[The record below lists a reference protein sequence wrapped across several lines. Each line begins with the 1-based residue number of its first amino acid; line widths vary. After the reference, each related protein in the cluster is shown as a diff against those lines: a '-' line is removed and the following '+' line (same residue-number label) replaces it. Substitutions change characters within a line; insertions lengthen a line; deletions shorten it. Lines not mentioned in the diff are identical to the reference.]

1 MRALVFADRVGLEL
15 TPLTEK
21 LAVPLLPVAGKE
33 LLIYTIEEL
42 VGAGIRDLVVVATA
56 HGEQTGASTLGDG
69 QRWGAKIRYVL
80 SRGEEQPAAVWS
92 RLNLADAEAVLA
104 LRGDVLR
111 SPMAT
116 QFLHQAQSKADTAAF
131 CAVGDEP
138 RGSALLLRPGC
149 PAAGD
154 WLDRLRWDQ
163 PTPLPAQGRCV
174 VAGASLNCLE
184 TLADFHRANLDL
196 LAGRIPGLAIAG
208 RTVALGLFAG
218 RKASVT
224 PKSLRKGMAYVGA
237 NSRVHPEA
245 ELLGEVVIGDDV
257 VVDRAATIRDS
268 VIFPRTYV
276 GELVEI
282 SNAIVANNYLIR
294 VDTGALLKIDEA
306 FLLGSLGATEGRAA
320 VSAWDRL
327 AAVLLLTLSAP
338 LWPIA
343 AAAAA
348 LAGRGALM
356 VTGERVGNRPPYP
369 GGNATGKIFTEHC
382 WNTGI
387 PVLRHLPRLLAVIQ
401 GHLRLV
407 GVSPLTPAEDA
418 TRTEDWQRVRDQ
430 SPVGLLGPTQ
440 IDLTAAAPLDERLLS
455 DAFYARSQTWQR
467 DMLVLLSGLKTLFN
481 GKGWRRSTDGRE

>member
-1 MRALVFADRVGLEL
+1 MRALIFADRVGLEL

-33 LLIYTIEEL
+33 LLIYTIEDL
-42 VGAGIRDLVVVATA
+42 VGAGVRDLVVVATA
-56 HGEQTGASTLGDG
+56 HGEQAGASTLGDG
-69 QRWGAKIRYVL
+69 ERWGATIRYVL

-92 RLNLADAEAVLA
+92 RLSLADAEAVLA

-111 SPMAT
+111 SPIT
-116 QFLHQAQSKADTAAF
+116 TEFLQQAQNKAGTSAF
-131 CAVGDEP
+131 CGVGADP
-138 RGSALLLRPGC
+138 RGSLLLLRPEC
-149 PAAGD
+149 PAPGD
-154 WLDRLRWDQ
+154 LLDPLRWDQ
-163 PTPLPAQGRCV
+163 PRPLPAEGSCV
-174 VAGASLNCLE
+174 VADVSLNCLE
-184 TLADFHRANLDL
+184 SLAGFHRANLDL

-224 PKSLRKGMAYVGA
+224 PKCLKKGVAYIGA

-276 GELVEI
+276 GELVEV

-306 FLLGSLGATEGRAA
+306 FLLGSLGATEGRAP
-320 VSAWDRL
+320 VSSWDRL
-327 AAVLLLTLSAP
+327 AGALLLLLSAP

-348 LAGRGALM
+348 LAGRGRLM
-356 VTGERVGNRPPYP
+356 VSGERVGNRSHR
-369 GGNATGKIFTEHC
+369 GGATAKVFTERC
-382 WNTGI
+382 WNTSI
-387 PVLRHLPRLLAVIQ
+387 PVLRHLPRLLAVIA

-440 IDLTAAAPLDERLLS
+440 IDLSDDAPLDERLLS

-467 DMLVLLSGLKTLFN
+467 DMVVLLSGLKALFN
-481 GKGWRRSTDGRE
+481 GKGWRRNADERE

>member
-1 MRALVFADRVGLEL
+1 MRALIFADRVGLEL
-15 TPLTEK
+15 APLTEK

-33 LLIYTIEEL
+33 LLIYTIEDL

-69 QRWGAKIRYVL
+69 QRWGATIRYVL
-80 SRGEEQPAAVWS
+80 SRGEEQPATVWS
-92 RLNLADAEAVLA
+92 RLSLADAEAVLA
-104 LRGDVLR
+104 LRGDLLR
-111 SPMAT
+111 SPVT
-116 QFLHQAQSKADTAAF
+116 SEFLQQAQGKTGTSAF
-131 CAVGDEP
+131 CEAGEDP
-138 RGSALLLRPGC
+138 RGSLLLLRPGA
-149 PAAGD
+149 PAPGD
-154 WLDRLRWDQ
+154 LLDCLSWDQ
-163 PTPLPAQGRCV
+163 PKPLPTAGGCV
-174 VAGASLNCLE
+174 GAHWSLNCLDG
-184 TLADFHRANLDL
+184 LAAFHRANLDL

-218 RKASVT
+218 RKASVM
-224 PKSLRKGMAYVGA
+224 PKSLRQGMAYVGA

-257 VVDRAATIRDS
+257 VVDRAATIRNS

-306 FLLGSLGATEGRAA
+306 FLLGSLGAAEGRAP
-320 VSAWDRL
+320 VSLWDRL
-327 AAVLLLTLSAP
+327 MAVLLLILSAP

-348 LAGRGALM
+348 LAGGGRLM
-356 VTGERVGNRPPYP
+356 VTGERMGNRADA
-369 GGNATGKIFTEHC
+369 GTAVFTERC
-382 WNTGI
+382 WNTEI
-387 PVLRHLPRLLAVIQ
+387 PVLRHLPRLLAVIA

-440 IDLTAAAPLDERLLS
+440 IDLTDDAPLDERLLS
-455 DAFYARSQTWQR
+455 DAFYARSQSWKKDTGY
-467 DMLVLLSGLKTLFN
+467 LLRGLMSLFD
-481 GKGWRRSTDGRE
+481 GKGWRRGRAAGE